1 MFSSES
7 RTKETRDTCSS
18 RAREG
23 NGLRCS
29 GRVCKEVGGGRERER
44 GRARERTKIE
54 RGEGRTSGSNR
65 DYPQRGHNQSHEQM
79 TPQEG

>member
-1 MFSSES
+1 MCSSES

-29 GRVCKEVGGGRERER
+29 GRVCKEVEGGKFTLAFHSVEDALGFCNE
-44 GRARERTKIE
+44 AQ
-54 RGEGRTSGSNR
+54 
-65 DYPQRGHNQSHEQM
+65 QRLLKAGMCLCVLCVSVSM
-79 TPQEG
+79 SVP